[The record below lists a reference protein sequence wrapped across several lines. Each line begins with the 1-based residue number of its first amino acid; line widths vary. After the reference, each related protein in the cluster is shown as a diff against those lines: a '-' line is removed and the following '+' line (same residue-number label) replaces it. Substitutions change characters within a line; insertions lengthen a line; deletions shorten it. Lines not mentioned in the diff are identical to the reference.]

1 MKHSF
6 TLKGLTYLLKYEK
19 LGPATKAV
27 LQVQGGAVL
36 YEGAAVCSL
45 KDKYSA
51 LKGRKV
57 ATARALI
64 KNFKNKE
71 DREAIWSQLL
81 SK

>member
-19 LGPATKAV
+19 LGPATRV
-27 LQVQGGAVL
+27 SLHIQGGAKL
-36 YEGAAVCSL
+36 YEAGTVCSL
-45 KDKYSA
+45 KDHYSP
-51 LKGRKV
+51 LKGRKI
-57 ATARALI
+57 ATARVLV